1 MMGQTSSATELGHD
15 DSGSVSIDVIALLG
29 DRRRRTVLETLAD
42 DTRTMALRDLAED
55 VAVDEHDG
63 PASEI
68 SADTVQR
75 IATSLYHVHIPQ
87 LVDAGVV
94 EYDMD
99 RDEVRPSGRTDRIE
113 RALSVIEA
121 AKGS

>member
-1 MMGQTSSATELGHD
+1 MGQTSTATELGHD
-15 DSGSVSIDVIALLG
+15 DSGSVSIDVISLLG
-29 DRRRRTVLETLAD
+29 DRRRRTVLECLAD
-42 DTRTMALRDLAED
+42 DAQVMALADLAAD
-55 VAVDEHDG
+55 VAAAEHDRPRSEL
-63 PASEI
+63 PAE
-68 SADTVQR
+68 TVQR

-94 EYDMD
+94 EYDRD

-113 RALSVIEA
+113 RALSVVEA